1 MFEHFPTKCGHS
13 DALLWNDPLG
23 VSRSATLSHRA
34 SGTTTRAA
42 TEAHPSGG
50 PFKAVPSSNPLREH
64 KKAARCTVLLTAALN
79 GHVRMTALGWKVL

>member
-50 PFKAVPSSNPLREH
+50 PFKAVPSSILLPVA
-64 KKAARCTVLLTAALN
+64 KATRYEVLLTTDLN
-79 GHVRMTALGWKVL
+79 GHVRMTAFGRNVL